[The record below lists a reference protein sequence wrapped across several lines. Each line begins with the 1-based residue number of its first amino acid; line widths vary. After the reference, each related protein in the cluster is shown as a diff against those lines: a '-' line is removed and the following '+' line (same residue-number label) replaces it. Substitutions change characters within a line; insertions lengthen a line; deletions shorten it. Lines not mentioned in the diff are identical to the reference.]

1 MADSRP
7 LHAVV
12 FRVGGTVCALPA
24 GLVREILPEAPA
36 TPIPGVASAVL
47 GLVNVRGTLVTVVDG
62 FRLLGIEGPPAGER
76 ALLLLDRGGRTAGL
90 VVGEVLDF
98 LEVPP
103 AAVAGREALP
113 GVDPAIVRA
122 VGDWAGRR
130 FILLDIEG
138 LLAPLLG
145 A

>member
-1 MADSRP
+1 MADSTT

-12 FRVGGTVCALPA
+12 FRVGERLCALPA
-24 GLVREILPEAPA
+24 AQVREILPDLPA
-36 TPIPGVASAVL
+36 SRIPGTPPAVV
-47 GLVNVRGTLVTVVDG
+47 GLVNVRGALLTTVDAHV
-62 FRLLGIEGPPAGER
+62 LLGQAQDGET
-76 ALLLLDRGGRTAGL
+76 ALLLLDRGTRGTGL
-90 VVGEVLDF
+90 RVGEVLDF

-122 VGDWAGRR
+122 VGDWAGRH
-130 FILLDIEG
+130 FILLDLDA
-138 LLAPLLG
+138 LLAPYLG